1 MNSQSTDLSD
11 TPGGLAS
18 GTWRLDPARSSVE
31 FHVPHF
37 YGLMTVKGRFDSY
50 HGSLDLSGHPA
61 VDLVIDADSLNT
73 KQKQRNKHLRSGHFF
88 DVSNHPRVSFEAD
101 TATLDG
107 KWERRS
113 DLAPLRR
120 SQLAPPPSDLQPTVR
135 CLWRSSGRW
144 RKEWDHVWRRSSRS
158 GGTGIGMPCRS
169 GRWRSVMVFIAVRC
183 VRRWRRRCRPSS
195 GHRLAGRHRSWAR
208 IGS

>member
-107 KWERRS
+107 KT
-113 DLAPLRR
+113 LKA
-120 SQLAPPPSDLQPTVR
+120 
-135 CLWRSSGRW
+135 SGRLHAAG
-144 RKEWDHVWRRSSRS
+144 KHIPLHVDATIIPLDGEFEIEATALADQRELGMTWSPL
-158 GGTGIGMPCRS
+158 GITRAPSKLIVR
-169 GRWRSVMVFIAVRC
+169 GRLVRTEEE
-183 VRRWRRRCRPSS
+183 R
-195 GHRLAGRHRSWAR
+195 
-208 IGS
+208 